1 LVSGLEEHRRGTLL
15 EVSFASRT
23 VNIPSGTLD
32 TATNVFIAETTFILR
47 KSRISYRVEVLEF
60 PGREALG
67 SCLIL
72 LNGGRGHVL
81 GVFWVEIEGGEEL
94 AVEVDIGSLNA
105 GPLPNP
111 FWEGVN
117 PGTPFLAGRGV
128 GGGVGDC
135 CVHTRYSGMESK

>member
-1 LVSGLEEHRRGTLL
+1 MVSGLEEHRRGTLL
-15 EVSFASRT
+15 EVSLASRT

-32 TATNVFIAETTFILR
+32 MTTNVFICESTLALW
-47 KSRISYRVEVLEF
+47 KGRISKRVEFLEF

-67 SCLIL
+67 SCLVL
-72 LNGGRGHVL
+72 LNGGGGHVL

-117 PGTPFLAGRGV
+117 PGASFLAGSGV

-135 CVHTRYSGMESK
+135 CVHTR